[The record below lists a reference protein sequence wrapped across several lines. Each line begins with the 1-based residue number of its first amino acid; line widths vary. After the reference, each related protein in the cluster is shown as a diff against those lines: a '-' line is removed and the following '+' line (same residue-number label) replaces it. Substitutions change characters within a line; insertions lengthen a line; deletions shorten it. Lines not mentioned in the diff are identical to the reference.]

1 MNYQEALDKVK
12 ELTTKMYAD
21 FVYRV
26 ATKGSM
32 VLLESEI
39 GENLETLQQ
48 LIDERIEEESRKE
61 FLKVGSEWE
70 CVVRCNGMSFSHVEG
85 TIVKIKY
92 LNYDAEVLT
101 TPLTEL
107 ENYLDPWGEY
117 VDIDEVFATSQFLL
131 CFRPVKEGDKDE
143 KI

>member
-1 MNYQEALDKVK
+1 MWVSKKGRSGMNHQEALD
-12 ELTTKMYAD
+12 ELECYSIQWVVNYMDNEKADKMLNHS
-21 FVYRV
+21 
-26 ATKGSM
+26 K
-32 VLLESEI
+32 L
-39 GENLETLQQ
+39 LQQ
-48 LIDERIEEESRKE
+48 LIDEKIERESRKDK
-61 FLKVGSEWE
+61 LIVGSEWE

-117 VDIDEVFATSQFLL
+117 VDIDEVFTTSQFLL
-131 CFRPVKEGDKDE
+131 CFKPIKVEVE
-143 KI
+143 